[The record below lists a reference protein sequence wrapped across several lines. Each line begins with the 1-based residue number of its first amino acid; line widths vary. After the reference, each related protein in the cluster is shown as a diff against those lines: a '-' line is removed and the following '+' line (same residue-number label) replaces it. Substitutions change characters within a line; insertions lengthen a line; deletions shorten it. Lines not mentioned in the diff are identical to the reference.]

1 MIESKRTLLPQPY
14 SSIEPTISLLAI
26 ERSTPFT
33 ALAKPS
39 SVGKSTYNL
48 EIVRKFNLKSPFF
61 RVTLLKSY
69 GIDKLSIDNV
79 FCNA

>member
-48 EIVRKFNLKSPFF
+48 EIVRKFNLKSPF
-61 RVTLLKSY
+61 LE
-69 GIDKLSIDNV
+69 
-79 FCNA
+79 